1 MATKAPP
8 SPKPTTVVHT
18 PTGALRISSQTTP
31 DVLIALQADNAVTTE
46 DKPLPADLTTRD
58 IYVQVVVSLEGG
70 GHKGVPT
77 TATTSTT
84 SVDDKGKTT
93 TLTTTTTK
101 EKLDVLAILVELE
114 LRTKLQEMYTAT
126 SEDTAKFIL
135 QVYVT
140 MVSTT
145 NRNKLIG
152 RGGGNCKACLEWFL
166 ASRATSTSTGTSTG
180 TNTTEDPHPH
190 PAEIFKAGRLSKQA
204 FAVFERN
211 KCLTDKVVPDM
222 VQELVRTIGIAGASL
237 PDTDTV
243 HMAGPPPPLE
253 TTKSE

>member
-31 DVLIALQADNAVTTE
+31 DVLIALQADNAVTTA
-46 DKPLPADLTTRD
+46 DKPLPSDLTTHD
-58 IYVQVVVSLEGG
+58 IFVHVIISLEG

-77 TATTSTT
+77 TTSTT
-84 SVDDKGKTT
+84 SVDDKGTTT
-93 TLTTTTTK
+93 TLTTATK
-101 EKLDVLAILVELE
+101 EKQDVLAILVDLE
-114 LRTKLQEMYTAT
+114 LRSKLQEIYIAT

-166 ASRATSTSTGTSTG
+166 ASRAT
-180 TNTTEDPHPH
+180 TTTTDPH

-222 VQELVRTIGIAGASL
+222 VQELVRTVGIGAL
-237 PDTDTV
+237 PAIDTV
-243 HMAGPPPPLE
+243 LVGPPLE
-253 TTKSE
+253 TNSE

>member
-1 MATKAPP
+1 MATKAPS

-18 PTGALRISSQTTP
+18 ATGAVSISSQTTP

-46 DKPLPADLTTRD
+46 DKPLPADLTTHD
-58 IYVQVVVSLEGG
+58 ISVHVVVSLEGG
-70 GHKGVPT
+70 HKGVP
-77 TATTSTT
+77 AKTSTT
-84 SVDDKGKTT
+84 SVDDKGTTT
-93 TLTTTTTK
+93 TLTTTTK
-101 EKLDVLAILVELE
+101 EKKDVLAILVELE
-114 LRTKLQEMYTAT
+114 LRTKLQEIYTAS

-145 NRNKLIG
+145 NRNKLMG

-166 ASRATSTSTGTSTG
+166 ASRATTDGKEP
-180 TNTTEDPHPH
+180 N

-222 VQELVRTIGIAGASL
+222 VQELVRTVGIGAL
-237 PDTDTV
+237 PDIDTV
-243 HMAGPPPPLE
+243 LVGGTPLE
-253 TTKSE
+253 TNSE